1 MAVAENETDDD
12 TPRLS
17 SHALAALQE
26 FMAETGLLQESEGK
40 EEESEETEEELPSVL
55 PEDWRL
61 SQFWYDPQTS
71 FEVSQELDFLS
82 KTLDSPIACISCPS
96 LYVEL
101 KVYLS
106 IRLPISL
113 YM

>member
-1 MAVAENETDDD
+1 
-12 TPRLS
+12 
-17 SHALAALQE
+17 
-26 FMAETGLLQESEGK
+26 MAEAGFLQESEGK
-40 EEESEETEEELPSVL
+40 EEESEGTKEEELPSVL

-82 KTLDSPIACISCPS
+82 KSLDSPIACISCPS

-106 IRLPISL
+106 IRLPFTCDDL
-113 YM
+113 YACLLLWMFAHDHIL